1 MKKDLLIHVNVDD
14 PKLFEMAFGQASNY
28 RREMLITHEKLTSQ
42 DFAWRAAL
50 GALEVEDRFKV
61 VMVVNGPA
69 VKQLAKDNTKLLYKA
84 QEAVSS
90 GLKILAGKYAVE
102 EAGLTKDDMWAF
114 VEIVPSATQAIV
126 ELEDKG
132 FAYMKV

>member
-1 MKKDLLIHVNVDD
+1 MKKNLLIHVNANE

-28 RREMLITHEKLTSQ
+28 RREMLIAHEKMSEQ
-42 DFAWRAAL
+42 DFAWRAAI
-50 GALEVEDRFKV
+50 GTLEAEERFKV
-61 VMVVNGPA
+61 VLVVNGPA
-69 VKQLAKDNTKLLYKA
+69 VKQLVKGNSALLYKS

-90 GLKILAGKYAVE
+90 GLKILAGKYAVD
-102 EAGLTKDDMWAF
+102 EAGLTRDDLWAF